1 MEIVQFGVG
10 KQRYNK
16 SAEQIVEEGGNENVN
31 LGNGSTPQ
39 IKYEFGELGSK
50 DRKMS

>member
-10 KQRYNK
+10 KQRHNK
-16 SAEQIVEEGGNENVN
+16 SAEQIIEESGNENVN

-39 IKYEFGELGSK
+39 IKY
-50 DRKMS
+50 